1 MSITTREVDTGR
13 NLGRGRWWALGA
25 IGLSGLV
32 IALDTTVLVTALPTL
47 SAKLGATTSQLQWI
61 SAAYTLALAGLLLP
75 AGVLGDHFGR
85 RRLLVI
91 GLLIFGAGSVV
102 ASQMT
107 SANGLIL
114 MRAVMGVG
122 GAIIL
127 PLSLSILPTMFT
139 PAERPRAIA
148 VTAASAFL
156 GLPFGPLVAGWLL
169 THYDWGSVFLINAP
183 VIALAVPGVWFL
195 VPESRDPEAP
205 RLDWI
210 GAILS
215 VAGVSGLVYGIIEEP
230 ANGWTDSRVLASLIG
245 GAVILAAFVVLET
258 RRRSP
263 LVDLR
268 LFRNRRFTWS
278 TIAFTVVGFAMTGL
292 MFVIAPYLQV
302 VMRNDAQ
309 GTGIRLIPMI
319 GGLMLGAGPS
329 DRLTARLGTKVMV
342 AGGLLVTS
350 AGVILLSQAGA
361 DTGYGLVAAAL
372 AVV

>member
-1 MSITTREVDTGR
+1 MPATIFLRVEIAGGSCEKRSADDEHHHEGGRHRKEPGARSLVGAGRHRPERPRHRAGHHGAGDRPADAVGEAGRHHEPAAVD
-13 NLGRGRWWALGA
+13 LGRLHARPGR
-25 IGLSGLV
+25 
-32 IALDTTVLVTALPTL
+32 P
-47 SAKLGATTSQLQWI
+47 
-61 SAAYTLALAGLLLP
+61 AAARRRPGRPLRPPPP
-75 AGVLGDHFGR
+75 AGDRAADLRRRLRRGQPDDLGERPDPDAGGHGR
-85 RRLLVI
+85 RRRHHPP
-91 GLLIFGAGSVV
+91 AV
-102 ASQMT
+102 A
-107 SANGLIL
+107 
-114 MRAVMGVG
+114 VH
-122 GAIIL
+122 
-127 PLSLSILPTMFT
+127 
-139 PAERPRAIA
+139 PAHH
-148 VTAASAFL
+148 VL
-156 GLPFGPLVAGWLL
+156 AGWLL